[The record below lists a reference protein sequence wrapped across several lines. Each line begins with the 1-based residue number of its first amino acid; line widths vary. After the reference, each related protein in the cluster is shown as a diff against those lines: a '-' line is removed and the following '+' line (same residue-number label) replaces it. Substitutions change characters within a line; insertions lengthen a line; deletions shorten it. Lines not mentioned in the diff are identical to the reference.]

1 MELVLHVFLIYINSI
16 VSWHFERLNIERLN
30 SSYVD
35 NDEPSDQ
42 NRSFVKTETVE
53 ISVISGS
60 TVSQPSSE
68 IFVE

>member
-35 NDEPSDQ
+35 NDESSDQ